1 MAVSKDHYYRLASE
15 LEDERISAAS
25 ELITELRD
33 SDSQKEW
40 DYALDRLIRGLAS
53 SRAGARLGF
62 SLCLSEILYELIAVK
77 KTYNVESFLADLGQK
92 LASSVSNKN
101 TGKNA
106 RSLIFGELFGLQ
118 SLLNSRVVDQDL
130 RSGNTESY
138 TKIIKKLIDLSL
150 FRPWIREACFATIY
164 RSLLSFGIPQN
175 PKYTNIIVHLLEKT
189 NSAGLTLTT
198 EGLLVALSIPPERR
212 QTIMGLAKIDKWQ
225 HGNPLAK
232 GNLPTLSK
240 IMKDIDVVADD
251 EDQSKKKGNWTRALH
266 FVWTPLLAELIDN
279 SNKEEHISKERKSK
293 KQKTEPKFIKLAEFW
308 KACIDDQFFAQS
320 ASPER
325 KYKGLEVLNTVLDL
339 NTLKG
344 DQVEVVLSSNLM
356 RTLIN
361 QSSNPD
367 RLLNKLARNTL
378 SHLVKTCAMNQ
389 NRIVPTLRSILR
401 VSLNF
406 DRLTK
411 SKITNELIMS
421 ADNDYTIAEIAQ
433 FLISLEHSV
442 NEDIIKYQIFA
453 LDSLLHLV
461 RAKKSVISK
470 TEIYENIVDYLIE
483 HSYVKKESDDRY
495 SDRMATCSL
504 ERLYSI
510 LLEIMSSGHS
520 QGKMSWPY
528 YAVSK
533 LVDKD
538 ADLSDSEFVLRQE
551 FEDDLKDLKV
561 DCVQMVEAICELK
574 ASEDSKLLE
583 SFEILL
589 SVGLLQLYS
598 GDEES
603 GSILTDLKAA
613 FENYTDSSAEQ
624 LLIDTLV
631 DLVLSY
637 LTQKSSLMKKVAATV
652 WENLVDKIEEPELQ
666 RLFEVLLTKE
676 NKEGQEKLFNNDGEE
691 GEQDSEEIEQS
702 GSDSEDESVDV
713 VTSDSEDPIEFDEVD
728 QKTTNELAQAL
739 GVANGDDSS
748 DDSSNS
754 SDESE
759 SDVESMSDEQMMA
772 IDSTL
777 SRIFKQRR
785 EALTALEAKSG
796 NQRKEEV
803 QNARELMIFFKNRV
817 LDLLEIFCTKRPGD
831 KSNLKIAIVLL
842 DLMALTLEKQVG
854 EKAHKLIKI
863 ITRSPITVS
872 KQNKSELIVGLREIQ
887 ERAATKSK
895 FRAHSLACNQLS
907 LYIVRSMVA
916 FDKNTIPELLE
927 VYFESIKDWAMN
939 PSNKTTTNMYFDLL
953 NWLNDR
959 REIH

>member
-15 LEDERISAAS
+15 LEDERILAAS
-25 ELITELRD
+25 QLITELRD
-33 SDSQKEW
+33 TDSQKEW
-40 DYALDRLIRGLAS
+40 EYALDRLIRGLAS

-62 SLCLSEILYELIAVK
+62 SLCLSEILYELIEVK
-77 KTYNVESFLADLGQK
+77 KTYNVESFLTDLSKK

-130 RSGNTESY
+130 KSGNTQSY
-138 TKIIKKLIDLSL
+138 TKIIDKLIELSL

-164 RSLLSFGIPQN
+164 RSLLSFGIPQD
-175 PKYTNIIVHLLEKT
+175 PKYTSIVVHLLQKT
-189 NSAGLTLTT
+189 QSAGLTLTT

-212 QTIMGLAKIDKWQ
+212 QNIMELAKIDKWQ
-225 HGNPLAK
+225 NGNPLAK

-266 FVWTPLLAELIDN
+266 FVWTPLLVELIDN
-279 SNKEEHISKERKSK
+279 SSKEEHTPKERKSK
-293 KQKTEPKFIKLAEFW
+293 KQKTEGKLIKLVEFW

-325 KYKGLEVLNTVLDL
+325 KYKGLEVLNTVLDI

-344 DQVEVVLSSNLM
+344 GQVEVVLSANLM

-378 SHLVKTCAMNQ
+378 THLVKSCAVNQ
-389 NRIVPTLRSILR
+389 DRIVPTLRSILR

-421 ADNDYTIAEIAQ
+421 ANNDHTVAEIAQ

-461 RAKKSVISK
+461 RAKKSIISNN
-470 TEIYENIVDYLIE
+470 EIYENVLDYLIE

-495 SDRMATCSL
+495 SDRMAKCSL

-533 LVDKD
+533 LVEKD
-538 ADLSDSEFVLRQE
+538 SDFSDSEFVLRQE
-551 FEDDLKDLKV
+551 FEEDLKDLKV
-561 DCVQMVEAICELK
+561 DCVRMVEAICELK
-574 ASEDSKLLE
+574 ASEGSKLLE

-624 LLIDTLV
+624 ILIDTLV

-652 WENLVDKIEEPELQ
+652 WDNLVDKAGEPELQ

-676 NKEGQEKLFNNDGEE
+676 NKEGQEKLFSNDGEDV
-691 GEQDSEEIEQS
+691 EQDSEEIEQS
-702 GSDSEDESVDV
+702 GSDFEDESVDV
-713 VTSDSEDPIEFDEVD
+713 VTDDSEDPAELEEVD
-728 QKTTNELAQAL
+728 RKTTNELAQAL
-739 GVANGDDSS
+739 GVANFDDSYSGSS
-748 DDSSNS
+748 DS

-831 KSNLKIAIVLL
+831 ISSLKIAIVLL

-872 KQNKSELIVGLREIQ
+872 IQNKSELIAGLKEVQ

-907 LYIVRSMVA
+907 LYIVRSLVA
-916 FDKNTIPELLE
+916 FDRNTVPELLE
-927 VYFESIKDWAMN
+927 VYFESMKDWAMN
-939 PSNKTTTNMYFDLL
+939 PTNKTTTNMYFDLL

-959 REIH
+959 REVH

>member
-1 MAVSKDHYYRLASE
+1 MAVSRDHYYRLASE

-33 SDSQKEW
+33 TDSQKEW
-40 DYALDRLIRGLAS
+40 DYALDRLIKGLAS

-62 SLCLSEILYELIAVK
+62 SLCLSEILYELIEVK
-77 KTYNVESFLADLGQK
+77 KTYNVESFLADLSQK

-118 SLLNSRVVDQDL
+118 SLLNSRVIDKDL
-130 RSGNTESY
+130 SAENTQSY
-138 TKIIKKLIDLSL
+138 TKIVGKLIDLSL

-175 PKYTNIIVHLLEKT
+175 PKYTNIIVELLEKT
-189 NSAGLTLTT
+189 QSAGLTLTT
-198 EGLLVALSIPPERR
+198 EGLLVALSIPTERR
-212 QTIMGLAKIDKWQ
+212 QNMMELAKIDKWQ
-225 HGNPLAK
+225 QGNPLAK

-240 IMKDIDVVADD
+240 ILKDVDVVADD
-251 EDQSKKKGNWTRALH
+251 EDKSKKKGNWTRALH

-279 SNKEEHISKERKSK
+279 SNKEEHIPRERKSK
-293 KQKTEPKFIKLAEFW
+293 KQKTQAKYIKLAEFW

-325 KYKGLEVLNTVLDL
+325 KYKGLEVLNTVIDMDNLE
-339 NTLKG
+339 G
-344 DQVEVVLSSNLM
+344 DHVEVVLSANLM
-356 RTLIN
+356 RTVIN

-378 SHLVKTCAMNQ
+378 THLVKSCAVNQ
-389 NRIVPTLRSILR
+389 DRIVPALRSILR

-421 ADNDYTIAEIAQ
+421 ADNDHTIAEIVQ
-433 FLISLEHSV
+433 FLTSLERSV
-442 NEDIIKYQIFA
+442 SEDIIKYQIFA

-461 RAKKSVISK
+461 RAKKSIISQK
-470 TEIYENIVDYLIE
+470 ETYENIIDYLIE

-495 SDRMATCSL
+495 SDRMAKCSL

-533 LVDKD
+533 LVEKD
-538 ADLSDSEFVLRQE
+538 GDFSNSEFVLRQE

-561 DCVQMVEAICELK
+561 DCVRMVEAICELK
-574 ASEDSKLLE
+574 DSEGSKLLE

-603 GSILTDLKAA
+603 ASILTDLKAA

-637 LTQKSSLMKKVAATV
+637 LTQKSSLMKKVAVTV
-652 WENLVDKIEEPELQ
+652 WENLVDKVEEPELQ

-676 NKEGQEKLFNNDGEE
+676 NKEGQEKLFNNDSADDEH
-691 GEQDSEEIEQS
+691 DSEEMDHS
-702 GSDSEDESVDV
+702 GSDFEDDSVDV
-713 VTSDSEDPIEFDEVD
+713 VTSDSEDPVGFDEVE

-739 GVANGDDSS
+739 GVANDDDSS
-748 DDSSNS
+748 DGSSDS

-831 KSNLKIAIVLL
+831 ISNLRIGIVLL

-863 ITRSPITVS
+863 ITRSLIKVS
-872 KQNKSELIVGLREIQ
+872 IQNKSELIAGLKEIQ

>member
-1 MAVSKDHYYRLASE
+1 MAVSRDHYYRLASE
-15 LEDERISAAS
+15 LEDERILAAS
-25 ELITELRD
+25 QLITELRD
-33 SDSQKEW
+33 TDSQKEW
-40 DYALDRLIRGLAS
+40 EYALDRLIRGLAS

-62 SLCLSEILYELIAVK
+62 SLCLSEILYELIEVK
-77 KTYNVESFLADLGQK
+77 KTYNVESFLADLSKK

-130 RSGNTESY
+130 KSGNTQSY
-138 TKIIKKLIDLSL
+138 TKIIDKLIELSL

-164 RSLLSFGIPQN
+164 RSLLSFGIPQD
-175 PKYTNIIVHLLEKT
+175 PKYTSIVVHLLQKT
-189 NSAGLTLTT
+189 QSAGLTLTT

-212 QTIMGLAKIDKWQ
+212 QNIMELAKIDKWQ

-266 FVWTPLLAELIDN
+266 FVWTPLLVELIDN
-279 SNKEEHISKERKSK
+279 SSKEEHTPKERKSK
-293 KQKTEPKFIKLAEFW
+293 KQKTEGKLIKLAEFW

-325 KYKGLEVLNTVLDL
+325 KYKGLEVLNIVLDI

-344 DQVEVVLSSNLM
+344 GQVEVVLSANLM

-367 RLLNKLARNTL
+367 RLLNKLAKNTL
-378 SHLVKTCAMNQ
+378 THLVKSCAVNQ
-389 NRIVPTLRSILR
+389 DRIVPTLRSILR

-411 SKITNELIMS
+411 SKITNDLIMS
-421 ADNDYTIAEIAQ
+421 ANNDHTVAEIAQ

-461 RAKKSVISK
+461 RAKKSIISNN
-470 TEIYENIVDYLIE
+470 EIYENVLDYLIE

-533 LVDKD
+533 LVEKD
-538 ADLSDSEFVLRQE
+538 SDFSDSEFVLRQE
-551 FEDDLKDLKV
+551 FEEDLKDLKV
-561 DCVQMVEAICELK
+561 DCVRMVEAICELK
-574 ASEDSKLLE
+574 ASEGSKLLE

-652 WENLVDKIEEPELQ
+652 WDKLVDKVGEPELQ

-676 NKEGQEKLFNNDGEE
+676 NKEGQEKLFSNDGEDV
-691 GEQDSEEIEQS
+691 EQDSEEIEKS
-702 GSDSEDESVDV
+702 GSDFEDESVDV
-713 VTSDSEDPIEFDEVD
+713 VTDDSEDPAELEEVD
-728 QKTTNELAQAL
+728 RKTTNELAQAL
-739 GVANGDDSS
+739 GVANFDDSYSDSS
-748 DDSSNS
+748 DS

-831 KSNLKIAIVLL
+831 ISSLRIAIVLL

-872 KQNKSELIVGLREIQ
+872 IQNKSELIAGLKEVQ

-907 LYIVRSMVA
+907 LYIVRSLVA
-916 FDKNTIPELLE
+916 FDRNTVPELLE
-927 VYFESIKDWAMN
+927 VYFESMKDWAMN
-939 PSNKTTTNMYFDLL
+939 PTNKTTTNMYFDLL

-959 REIH
+959 REVH

>member
-1 MAVSKDHYYRLASE
+1 MAVSRDHYYRLASE
-15 LEDERISAAS
+15 LEDERILAAS
-25 ELITELRD
+25 ELITELRE

-62 SLCLSEILYELIAVK
+62 SLCLSEILYELIEVK
-77 KTYNVESFLADLGQK
+77 KSYNVESFLADLSKK

-118 SLLNSRVVDQDL
+118 SLLNSRVVEQDL
-130 RSGNTESY
+130 KSGNTESY

-150 FRPWIREACFATIY
+150 FRPWIREACFATVY

-175 PKYTNIIVHLLEKT
+175 PKYTNIIVDLLEST

-212 QTIMGLAKIDKWQ
+212 QNLMGLAKIDKWH

-251 EDQSKKKGNWTRALH
+251 EDQSRKKGNWTRALH
-266 FVWTPLLAELIDN
+266 FVWTPLLAELINN

-293 KQKTEPKFIKLAEFW
+293 KQKTESKLIKLADFW
-308 KACIDDQFFAQS
+308 KACIDDQFFAQA

-421 ADNDYTIAEIAQ
+421 ADNDYTIQEIAQ

-461 RAKKSVISK
+461 RAKKSIISK
-470 TEIYENIVDYLIE
+470 TEIYENIIDYLIE
-483 HSYVKKESDDRY
+483 HGYVKKESDDRY

-504 ERLYSI
+504 ERLYSV
-510 LLEIMSSGHS
+510 LLEIMSSEHS
-520 QGKMSWPY
+520 KGKMSWPY
-528 YAVSK
+528 YAVNK
-533 LVDKD
+533 LVEKD
-538 ADLSDSEFVLRQE
+538 ASLSDSKFVLRQE

-561 DCVQMVEAICELK
+561 DCVRMVEAICELK
-574 ASEDSKLLE
+574 ASENSKLLE

-603 GSILTDLKAA
+603 ASILTDLKAA
-613 FENYTDSSAEQ
+613 FETYTDSSTEQ

-652 WENLVDKIEEPELQ
+652 WENLIDKIEEPELQ

-676 NKEGQEKLFNNDGEE
+676 NKEGQEKLFSNDGEA

-713 VTSDSEDPIEFDEVD
+713 VMSDSEDPIEFDEVD

-748 DDSSNS
+748 GDSSNS

-785 EALTALEAKSG
+785 EALTALETKSG

-831 KSNLKIAIVLL
+831 ISTFKIAIVLL

-854 EKAHKLIKI
+854 EKAHKLIKL
-863 ITRSPITVS
+863 ITKSPIAVS
-872 KQNKSELIVGLREIQ
+872 KQNKSELIAGLKGIQ

-907 LYIVRSMVA
+907 LYIVRSMVS
-916 FDKNTIPELLE
+916 FDKSTIPELLE
-927 VYFESIKDWAMN
+927 VYFESIKDWAMD

>member
-1 MAVSKDHYYRLASE
+1 MAVSRDHYYRLASE
-15 LEDERISAAS
+15 LEDERILAAS
-25 ELITELRD
+25 QLITELRD
-33 SDSQKEW
+33 TDSQKEW
-40 DYALDRLIRGLAS
+40 EYALDRLIRGLAS

-62 SLCLSEILYELIAVK
+62 SLCLSEILYELIEVK
-77 KTYNVESFLADLGQK
+77 KTYNVESFLADLSKK

-130 RSGNTESY
+130 KSGNTQSY
-138 TKIIKKLIDLSL
+138 TKIIDKLIELSL

-164 RSLLSFGIPQN
+164 RSLLSFGIPQD
-175 PKYTNIIVHLLEKT
+175 PKYTSIVVHLLQKT
-189 NSAGLTLTT
+189 QSAGLTLTT

-212 QTIMGLAKIDKWQ
+212 QNIMELAKIDKWQ

-266 FVWTPLLAELIDN
+266 FVWTPLLVELIDN
-279 SNKEEHISKERKSK
+279 SSKEEHTPKERKSK
-293 KQKTEPKFIKLAEFW
+293 KQKTEGKLIKLAEFW

-325 KYKGLEVLNTVLDL
+325 KYKGLEVLNTVLDI

-344 DQVEVVLSSNLM
+344 GQVEVVLSANLM

-367 RLLNKLARNTL
+367 RLLNKLAKNTL
-378 SHLVKTCAMNQ
+378 THLVKSCAVNQ
-389 NRIVPTLRSILR
+389 DRIVPTLRSILR

-421 ADNDYTIAEIAQ
+421 ANNDHTVAEIAQ

-461 RAKKSVISK
+461 RAKKSIISK
-470 TEIYENIVDYLIE
+470 NEIYENVLDYLIE

-533 LVDKD
+533 LVEKD
-538 ADLSDSEFVLRQE
+538 SDFSDSEFVLRQE
-551 FEDDLKDLKV
+551 FEEDLKDLKV
-561 DCVQMVEAICELK
+561 DCVRMVEAICELK
-574 ASEDSKLLE
+574 ASEGSKLLE

-652 WENLVDKIEEPELQ
+652 WENLVDKVGEPELQ

-676 NKEGQEKLFNNDGEE
+676 NKEGQEKLFSNDGEDV
-691 GEQDSEEIEQS
+691 EQDSEEIEQS
-702 GSDSEDESVDV
+702 GSDFEDESVDV
-713 VTSDSEDPIEFDEVD
+713 VTDDSEDPAELEEVD
-728 QKTTNELAQAL
+728 RKTTNELAQAL
-739 GVANGDDSS
+739 GVANFDDSYSDSS
-748 DDSSNS
+748 DS

-831 KSNLKIAIVLL
+831 ISSLKIAIVLL

-872 KQNKSELIVGLREIQ
+872 IQNKSELIAGLKEVQ

-907 LYIVRSMVA
+907 LYIVRSLVA
-916 FDKNTIPELLE
+916 FDRNTVPELLE
-927 VYFESIKDWAMN
+927 VYFESMKDWAMN
-939 PSNKTTTNMYFDLL
+939 PTNKTTTNMYFDLL

-959 REIH
+959 REVH